1 MRGPLAAACALLL
14 AACSAPSAT
23 GPTTLTIFAA
33 ASLADLIREAAAQ
46 YEAAV
51 PGAHI
56 TISTASSGTLRAQIE
71 AGAHPDLF
79 LSADTANPAALMAAG
94 LADGEPRAFA
104 ANHLTI
110 VVPADNPAHITSPA
124 DLARSGIRIVAAAS
138 SAPIAAYADKVVTKL
153 AGLIGYPAGY
163 TARYD
168 RNVVARVDD
177 ARAILATVEL
187 GEADAGIVYRTDAVG
202 APQVATIPIP
212 AVAQV
217 TATYAGIV
225 VRGTDQPAAARAFLA
240 WLVGPRGQ
248 AVIRRFGFL
257 AP

>member
-1 MRGPLAAACALLL
+1 VRGPPAAACALLL

-33 ASLADLIREAAAQ
+33 ASLADLIHEAAAQ

-51 PGAHI
+51 PRTHI
-56 TISTASSGTLRAQIE
+56 TISTASSGALRAQIE

-79 LSADTANPAALMAAG
+79 LSADTANPAALMTAG

-110 VVPADNPAHITSPA
+110 VVPADNPARITSPA

-138 SAPIAAYADKVVTKL
+138 SAPIAVYADRVVANL

-163 TARYD
+163 AARYN
-168 RNVVARVDD
+168 RNVVSRVDD

-202 APQVATIPIP
+202 ARVATIPIP

-240 WLVGPRGQ
+240 WLAGPRGQ
-248 AVIRRFGFL
+248 AVIRRFGFM